1 MELRKFI
8 ATTIREYLNEQKN
21 VINENYHNKTFY
33 HGSCK
38 DFNRFENIGNNASTT
53 MFGNK
58 LSVQGNFFTKNRA
71 FAEIFAKAAM
81 KTLEANDGCFIYSV
95 KILSNNIFDFTNVEH
110 LENFIQYVGVE
121 KYEEFKEE
129 EYIVDGLP
137 TWDLYPA
144 IELAKK
150 NSFDGIKL
158 LEFSADIS
166 NEPIESILIFDT
178 SNLKIIKKEKIWRK
192 IRKLGIS

>member
-1 MELRKFI
+1 MSEDIRKMI
-8 ATTIREYLNEQKN
+8 DKVKN
-21 VINENYHNKTFY
+21 FKQFVNENSDGDLYY

-58 LSVQGNFFTKNRA
+58 LSVQGNFLTKNRR
-71 FAEIFAKAAM
+71 FAELFAK
-81 KTLEANDGCFIYSV
+81 TNDGCFIYSV
-95 KILSNNIFDFTNVEH
+95 KVLRNHILDLTNVEH
-110 LENFIQYVGVE
+110 LKNFMQYVGVE
-121 KYEEFKEE
+121 EYEEFKEE

-144 IELAKK
+144 IEFAKK
-150 NSFDGIKL
+150 NSFDSIKL

-166 NEPIESILIFDT
+166 NERIESILIFDP
-178 SNLKIIKKEKIWRK
+178 SNLKIIKKEKT
-192 IRKLGIS
+192 

>member
-1 MELRKFI
+1 MSEDIRKMI
-8 ATTIREYLNEQKN
+8 DKVKN
-21 VINENYHNKTFY
+21 FKQFVNENIDNDLYY
-33 HGSCK
+33 HGSCN

-95 KILSNNIFDFTNVEH
+95 KILSNLIFDFTNVEH
-110 LENFIQYVGVE
+110 RENFIQYVGVE

-137 TWDLYPA
+137 TWDLYPV
-144 IELAKK
+144 IEFAKE

-166 NEPIESILIFDT
+166 NEPIESILIFD
-178 SNLKIIKKEKIWRK
+178 SSKLKIIKKEKYE
-192 IRKLGIS
+192 